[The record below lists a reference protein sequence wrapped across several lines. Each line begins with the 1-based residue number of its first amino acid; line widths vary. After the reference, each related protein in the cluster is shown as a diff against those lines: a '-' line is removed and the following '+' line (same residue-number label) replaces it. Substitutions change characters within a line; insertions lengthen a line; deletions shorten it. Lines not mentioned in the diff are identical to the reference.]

1 MKSSLSN
8 LQPRKY
14 FNKLVPPQT
23 ICYQDFFFFSLF
35 SLSPLHMSGSFC
47 QRVLLARRNDSN
59 RGSVK
64 STGSSSEA
72 CQLLLLEVKRI
83 NLSIN
88 SLETVS
94 ASLLIPT
101 RSILSI
107 STGSELS
114 VDSLLDEAGLISSV
128 SIGPDSCSEL

>member
-14 FNKLVPPQT
+14 FNKRVPPQT
-23 ICYQDFFFFSLF
+23 ICYLF

-47 QRVLLARRNDSN
+47 QRLLLATRNDSN

-88 SLETVS
+88 SVETVS

-101 RSILSI
+101 CSILSI

-128 SIGPDSCSEL
+128 SIGPDSCSEQ